1 LTNIIATK
9 EKDSKNINNNANE
22 LTRLIKNIFS
32 TDLGGIFVEVNKY
45 GMSLVTENNG
55 NKITII
61 SFNRDHRGKRLP
73 VIQIGG
79 TLKMGDGNS
88 PIIINE
94 YQDTIQWPNNNNI
107 NLLGLNNQGYLT
119 TTSLSINTNR
129 IGSQGYNEIIAE
141 PELPITISSKFPSTG
156 DIIIEVGKNTQGN
169 IKLYGT
175 KIEQPEL
182 GKCLYL
188 CINDKNELITM
199 MPSTPSPIYCTNL
212 FADGN
217 LITLGGNNLSNPS
230 TIILNG
236 SIYYQNAGF
245 PLPAN
250 NKTTTL
256 IIDSNGQVSTL
267 VSSAKYKTNIKKI
280 NISEKAFNNITPSS
294 YNYIKEHN
302 IKTNEKNIGL
312 IAEEIYK
319 EEELRDLVILDKLG
333 EPLSIDYTGLIAVVI
348 YQMQQDKLKI
358 ANMNNSLNNEIKNLY
373 NIIQELKNEIE
384 TLKKA

>member
-1 LTNIIATK
+1 
-9 EKDSKNINNNANE
+9 
-22 LTRLIKNIFS
+22 
-32 TDLGGIFVEVNKY
+32 
-45 GMSLVTENNG
+45 
-55 NKITII
+55 
-61 SFNRDHRGKRLP
+61 
-73 VIQIGG
+73 
-79 TLKMGDGNS
+79 MGDGNS